1 MEYVRLALR
10 YLHLVGFA
18 LLLGGWAMQYLAGKV
33 NISIPMRIGLGT
45 MLGTGLLLAIPFPS
59 GVELNY
65 VKLGVKLAIAVGIG
79 VLFGIEGT
87 RARAGR
93 TVGRGLFAAI
103 GGLAL
108 VNAAVA
114 VFWQ

>member
-1 MEYVRLALR
+1 MDYLRLALR

-18 LLLGGWAMQYLAGKV
+18 LLLGGWVVQFLGGKV
-33 NISIPMRIGLGT
+33 RVSIPMRIGLGT
-45 MLGTGLLLAIPFPS
+45 LLGSGLLLAIPFPS
-59 GVELNY
+59 GVDLDY

-93 TVGRGLFAAI
+93 TVSRGLFGSI
-103 GGLAL
+103 GALAL
-108 VNAAVA
+108 LNAAVA
-114 VFWQ
+114 VFWR

>member
-18 LLLGGWAMQYLAGKV
+18 LLLGGWVVQYLAGKV
-33 NISIPMRIGLGT
+33 NVGIPMRIGLGT
-45 MLGTGLLLAIPFPS
+45 LLGTGLLLAIPFPS
-59 GVELNY
+59 DVELDY
-65 VKLGVKLAIAVGIG
+65 VKLGVKLAIAFGIG
-79 VLFGIEGT
+79 ALFGIEGT

-93 TVGRGLFAAI
+93 ATGRGLFLAI

-108 VNAAVA
+108 LNAAVA
-114 VFWQ
+114 VFWR